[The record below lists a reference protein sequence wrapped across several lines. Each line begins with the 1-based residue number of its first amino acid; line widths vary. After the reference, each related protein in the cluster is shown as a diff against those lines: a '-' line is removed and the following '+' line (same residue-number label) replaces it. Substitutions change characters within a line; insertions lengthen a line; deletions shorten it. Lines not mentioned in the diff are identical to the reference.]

1 MNLVSRYLERTEFK
15 DYEDYH
21 ANLRYK
27 PVEKFN
33 FAYDVVDEY
42 ARLCPD
48 KKAIVWCNNHGEERI
63 ITFGELSALSNRVA
77 NMLRAKGLKKGD
89 FVMTMLNRRYE
100 YYLVNVACCK
110 LGVVLIP
117 ATYLLTVKDIAYR
130 CNNADVKALFAINE
144 DEVIDYINEAE
155 PKCAT
160 LRYKFT
166 IGEREGYLDMDTEM
180 MKYSDVLELTDEE
193 RPALHDTMMVYFTS
207 GTTGQ
212 PKMVMHDFKYPLG
225 HIMTAYYWQAVVDD
239 GIHFTMAE
247 SGWAKFSWGKIYG
260 QWIAGSA
267 VFCYDYYGR
276 FTPTDILP
284 LLSKYKITTF
294 CAPPT
299 IYRFLIRENLDAYDF
314 SSLVSCTTAG
324 EALNA
329 EVFRMFKEHTGLEI
343 REGFG
348 QTESA
353 VILAN
358 FRYSKGIPGSCGKP
372 DPIYD
377 LILVDDND
385 EIVTTPDTEGEV
397 VIRLKKD
404 QIWLLVGYYKDPE
417 RTENALGTGYYH
429 TGDLAVF
436 DKDGTY
442 WFVGRKDDIIKS
454 SGYRIGPFEVESALM
469 EHPAVLE
476 CAITGAPDPIRG
488 QVVKATI
495 ILNKGYTPSPELT
508 KDIQNHVKHATAP
521 YKYPRIVEYVTELP
535 KTISGKIKRKD
546 IRHS

>member
-15 DYEDYH
+15 DYEDYR

-180 MKYSDVLELTDEE
+180 MKYSDVLELTEEE

-404 QIWLLVGYYKDPE
+404 QIGLLVGYYKDLE

-546 IRHS
+546 IRRS